1 MLRTVFPEEAI
12 FRIDHFLGKETVEQL
27 LFFRF
32 ANSFFEPIWN
42 RNYVESV
49 QITMAENFGITG
61 RGRLYEE
68 LGAIRDV
75 LQNHLLQVV
84 AFLAMEPPANI
95 YSESLRD
102 EQVKVFRQIPPI
114 QVKDAVRGQ
123 YIGYRKEPDVDPNSQ
138 METYAAVRLCVDSWR
153 WSGVPFLIRAG
164 KQLPSKITEI
174 RVKLRRPPV
183 SRNVQ
188 ETNYVRFRVDPDF
201 GINLGVRIKQPGV
214 DMTSMPVEL
223 SFVKVDR
230 SDELLAYERL
240 LTDAMH
246 GDALLFVRE
255 DAVEAS
261 WAIVEPILGF
271 SVPVHEYQP
280 GSWGPPEADR
290 LAEDV
295 GGWYNPPA
303 SSLAHA

>member
-1 MLRTVFPEEAI
+1 
-12 FRIDHFLGKETVEQL
+12 
-27 LFFRF
+27 
-32 ANSFFEPIWN
+32 
-42 RNYVESV
+42 
-49 QITMAENFGITG
+49 
-61 RGRLYEE
+61 
-68 LGAIRDV
+68 
-75 LQNHLLQVV
+75 
-84 AFLAMEPPANI
+84 
-95 YSESLRD
+95 
-102 EQVKVFRQIPPI
+102 
-114 QVKDAVRGQ
+114 
-123 YIGYRKEPDVDPNSQ
+123 
-138 METYAAVRLCVDSWR
+138 
-153 WSGVPFLIRAG
+153 
-164 KQLPSKITEI
+164 
-174 RVKLRRPPV
+174 
-183 SRNVQ
+183 VQ